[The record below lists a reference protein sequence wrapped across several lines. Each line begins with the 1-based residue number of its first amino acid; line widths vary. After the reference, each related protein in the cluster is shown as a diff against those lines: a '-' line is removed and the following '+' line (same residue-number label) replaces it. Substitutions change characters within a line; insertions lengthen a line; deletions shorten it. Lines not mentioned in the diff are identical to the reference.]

1 MAHKA
6 IWAVVAARMTSS
18 RLPGKVLLPLA
29 GRPSLAHLIHR
40 LRTSRYLN
48 GVVVATA
55 EGAANDP
62 VRAFAKSEEVP
73 VFSGS
78 EDDVLDRTLKAA
90 QSVGAEVIVQVTGDC
105 PLIDPAVVDR
115 TIAAYLGH
123 RPDYACNRLPETYP
137 NGLDTEVFSTALLS
151 QVAALTDDPSD
162 REHVSL
168 YIYEHPQRYTL
179 LNVPAPPEHRWPEL
193 RLTLDTWEDYRVIR
207 AIFDALFPANP
218 DFGLTQILDW
228 LRAHP
233 QWVMVNHDV
242 RQKPVRAS

>member
-1 MAHKA
+1 MRRGP

-29 GRPSLAHLIHR
+29 GRPALAHLIAR
-40 LRTSRYLN
+40 LRRSRYLD
-48 GVVVATA
+48 GVVIATA
-55 EGAANDP
+55 AHAANDP
-62 VRAFAKSEEVP
+62 IRACAAAAHVP

-78 EDDVLDRTLKAA
+78 EDDVLDRTLQAA

-115 TIAAYLGH
+115 AIDAYLQH

-137 NGLDTEVFSTALLS
+137 NGLDTEVFATALLAE
-151 QVAALTDDPSD
+151 VATVTDDPPD

-168 YIYEHPQRYTL
+168 YLYEHPERYTL
-179 LNVPAPPEHRWPEL
+179 LNVPAPPGHHWPGL
-193 RLTLDTWEDYRVIR
+193 RLTLDTWEDYQVIR

-218 DFGLTQILDW
+218 DFGLTEILDW

-233 QWVMVNHDV
+233 QWVLVNHDV
-242 RQKPVRAS
+242 KQKPVRA